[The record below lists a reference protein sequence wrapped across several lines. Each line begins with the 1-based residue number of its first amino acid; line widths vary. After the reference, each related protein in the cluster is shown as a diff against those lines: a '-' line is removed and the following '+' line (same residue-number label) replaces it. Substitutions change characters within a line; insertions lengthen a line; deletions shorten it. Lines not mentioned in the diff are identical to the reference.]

1 VGVANVLAYYDMGAV
16 MAVRSFVV
24 LNQGLDVKG

>member
-1 VGVANVLAYYDMGAV
+1 VGVANVLAYYDMGAD

-24 LNQGLDVKG
+24 LNQGLDV